1 MTMFREYLAAKGL
14 GILPVLAL
22 LVFFTA
28 FLGVLA
34 YVIFYLKRRDV
45 RDRLAS
51 LPFDGDETTAGSTD
65 DEGRVPAR

>member
-14 GILPVLAL
+14 GIFPVLAL
-22 LVFFTA
+22 VIFFTA

-34 YVIFYLKRRDV
+34 YVIFFLNRRDI

-51 LPFDGDETTAGSTD
+51 LPFDEDGTGAGGTE
-65 DEGRVPAR
+65 DEGRTPAR